1 MGVPLRLLIVED
13 SDADELLMLRELQR
27 AGYDIAHHRVD
38 NAAAMTAALGRQQ
51 WDVVIGD
58 YSMPA
63 FSGTAALKLLREH
76 NSEVP
81 FIFVSGTIRESIAL
95 EAVRAGA
102 QDYVMKGDLQRLVLA
117 IERELRDAEVRRERG
132 RAQQSLLERARL
144 AELTGDVGVALACGV
159 ELDETLQTCA
169 EALVRHLDA
178 VVARI
183 WTVDDATERSH
194 LRASAGHFTQENGG
208 RGSGPVGRY
217 VKLIARGRRP
227 HVSNEVG
234 SDPVLSDEAWAARQG
249 IVSFAGY
256 PLIVQDRVAGVL
268 AMFARQSLS
277 DSTLKTLAGVADA
290 LAVGIGRQHAE
301 EARRET
307 EERFTKIFRANPVG
321 IAISTL
327 DTGTFLDA
335 NDAFLRTMGC
345 TRQEVV
351 GRSAVDLALWPDP
364 AARARLLALL
374 RAGPVHDH
382 DVPLRAL
389 DGTTRD
395 VRLSLEHV
403 EIGGETC
410 LLSMVHDVTKK
421 KMLERQLRQA
431 QRLEVAGRLAGGV
444 AHDFNNLLTVI
455 TSNGDLLLEEMDQ
468 DDPRREDVVEIRHA
482 ARRAAD
488 LTRQLLAFSRQQVL
502 QPKVIDL
509 NAIVLGAEKLLERL
523 IREDIQLDTVLA
535 PDLRF
540 ATADPGQMEQII
552 VNLAVNARDAMPAGG
567 LLTIETANADVDE
580 SFVEAH
586 PGARAG
592 SYVILAVSDTGIG
605 MDEQT
610 QAQMFEPFFTTKEVG
625 KGTGL
630 GLPTVYGIVQQSGG
644 FISVSSEP
652 GRGTS
657 VKVYF
662 PSAQDGLTPAA
673 ADVQLVEVPRGTET
687 VLLVEDDAAVRSI
700 TRRVLEGQ
708 GYVVLEASNGHSAL
722 QVVEQHQG
730 PIHLLLTDV
739 VMPVMGGRELASRL
753 VRLRPD
759 TRVLYASGYPD
770 HGITRNG
777 ILEVGIAYI
786 QKPFTVGDLIL
797 KVHRVLT
804 ETQAGR

>member
-1 MGVPLRLLIVED
+1 MGVPLRLLVVED
-13 SDADELLMLRELQR
+13 SDVDTLLLLRELQR

-38 NAAAMTAALGRQQ
+38 NAAAMTAALDRQH
-51 WDVVIGD
+51 WDIVLGD

-63 FSGTAALKLLREH
+63 FSGTAALKLLRDRDP
-76 NSEVP
+76 EVP
-81 FIFVSGTIRESIAL
+81 FILVSGTIPEGIAL
-95 EAVRAGA
+95 EALRAGA
-102 QDYVMKGDLQRLVLA
+102 QDYVTKGELQRLGPAV
-117 IERELRDAEVRRERG
+117 ERELRDAEVRRERG
-132 RAQQSLLERARL
+132 RAQQALLERARL
-144 AELTGDVGVALACGV
+144 SELTGDVGVALACGV

-183 WTVDDATERSH
+183 WTVDDATDRSH
-194 LRASAGHFTQENGG
+194 LRASAGHFTPENGG

-249 IVSFAGY
+249 IVAFAGY

-345 TRQEVV
+345 TLQEVV

-364 AARARLLALL
+364 AARARLLELL

-389 DGTTRD
+389 DGTPRE
-395 VRLSLEHV
+395 VRLSLEHI
-403 EIGGETC
+403 EIGGETY

-502 QPKVIDL
+502 QPKVLDL
-509 NAIVLGAEKLLERL
+509 NTIILGAEKMLERL
-523 IREDIQLDTVLA
+523 IREDIQLNTMLA
-535 PDLRF
+535 SDLRF
-540 ATADPGQMEQII
+540 AMADPGQVEQII

-567 LLTIETANADVDE
+567 LLTIETVNADVDE
-580 SFVEAH
+580 SFVETH

-592 SYVILAVSDTGIG
+592 SYVMLAVSDTGIG
-605 MDEQT
+605 MDGQT
-610 QAQMFEPFFTTKEVG
+610 QARMFEPFFTTKEVG
-625 KGTGL
+625 KGAGL

-644 FISVSSEP
+644 FISVYSEP

-657 VKVYF
+657 VKVHF
-662 PSAQDGLTPAA
+662 PSAKDGLAPAA
-673 ADVQLVEVPRGTET
+673 HGIDVVDVPRGTET
-687 VLLVEDDAAVRSI
+687 VLLVEDDAAVRSV

-708 GYVVLEASNGHSAL
+708 GYAVLDASDGATAL
-722 QVVEQHQG
+722 HLAAHHRG

-739 VMPVMGGRELASRL
+739 VMPVMGGPEVAQRLAQ
-753 VRLRPD
+753 LRPD

-770 HGITRNG
+770 HAIVKNG
-777 ILEVGIAYI
+777 ILNPGIAYI
-786 QKPFTVGDLIL
+786 QKPFTVGELMR
-797 KVHRVLT
+797 KVRDVLT
-804 ETQAGR
+804 APHGAR